1 MMLFYDRHQTLLN
14 KPLRK
19 RKTDKLINVSLKK
32 LHFMYYK
39 WGNNSVKTLLCCS
52 LASIATEIIF
62 VVKMIHHFLSLL
74 PLKAFVMKTYV
85 SLVYMRII
93 AAYVEM

>member
-62 VVKMIHHFLSLL
+62 VVKMIHLFLSLL
-74 PLKAFVMKTYV
+74 PLKADFF
-85 SLVYMRII
+85 R
-93 AAYVEM
+93 